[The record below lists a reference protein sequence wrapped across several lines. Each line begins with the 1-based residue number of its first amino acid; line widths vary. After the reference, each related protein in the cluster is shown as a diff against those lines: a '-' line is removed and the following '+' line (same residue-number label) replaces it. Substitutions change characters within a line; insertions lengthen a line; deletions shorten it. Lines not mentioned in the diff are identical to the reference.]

1 MSVVRVYVGALFWT
15 QRDFNLPPARSK
27 FFPRPQAGEMK
38 ANVGTAALLLSACLC
53 GARMLDASSTRTRA
67 QSPILQ
73 LRGGQSAD
81 DEAVRAECI
90 KKLNSFPM
98 FCVVNSENNVV
109 GLPNDKGGYDV
120 TWYVDLEEAREI
132 LNVMIASSDV
142 EDPGFKLSCTPLGNA
157 FMICAGLTEHK
168 SEEHG
173 PQYLLKPARS
183 VLTAE
188 VEATLRAQ
196 LQQRGLADE
205 NTGWLLPVFLHDEF
219 QTDALMPIFFSAA
232 GFTQGWINA
241 GRPVDEVPQQPLM
254 MDIRMLMLAMQQ
266 DSAMSSKAQPVPSRE
281 AYQAAKELQV

>member
-1 MSVVRVYVGALFWT
+1 MC
-15 QRDFNLPPARSK
+15 
-27 FFPRPQAGEMK
+27 
-38 ANVGTAALLLSACLC
+38 VGTAALVLLSACFC
-53 GARMLDASSTRTRA
+53 SARMLDTSTTRTRA

-142 EDPGFKLSCTPLGNA
+142 EDPGLKLSCTPLGNA

-196 LQQRGLADE
+196 LQQRGMADE

-241 GRPVDEVPQQPLM
+241 GRPVDEAPEQPLM

-266 DSAMSSKAQPVPSRE
+266 DSAMRSKAQPVPSRE